1 MKRIAIIGSRGYSG
15 PGPVAA
21 FVARLPSD
29 TVVVSGG
36 APGVD
41 SFAEE
46 AAKAHGLETLIFSA
60 DWEQLGRRAGPIRN
74 ARIVAHADR
83 VVAFWDGT
91 SRGTLNTVLLA
102 RHAGLPVEVRD
113 REGEPV
119 TLGHALRVAEER
131 GVLAA
136 IEAAEART
144 VRGDR

>member
-1 MKRIAIIGSRGYSG
+1 MKHIAIIGSRSYPG

-21 FVARLPSD
+21 FVARLPAD
-29 TVVVSGG
+29 AVVVSGG

-46 AAKAHGLETLIFSA
+46 AARARGLKILIFPA
-60 DWEQLGRRAGPIRN
+60 DWEQLGREAGPIRN
-74 ARIVAHADR
+74 ARIVAHANR
-83 VVAFWDGT
+83 VVAFWDGA

-102 RHAGLPVEVRD
+102 QRAGLPVEIRD
-113 REGEPV
+113 GEGEPV
-119 TLGHALRVAEER
+119 ALDHALRIAEER

-144 VRGDR
+144 LR